1 MALMLTGED
10 IPIYEVIIIVA
21 TTRIE
26 SQLGTGNV
34 IWTMHLPSSFFT
46 PLQREKKKKSQG
58 KHSSGDRQSP
68 VSQSLAIIF
77 CFKQPLAPEHK
88 QINSECKID

>member
-34 IWTMHLPSSFFT
+34 IWAMHLPSSFFT

-68 VSQSLAIIF
+68 VSQSRHYFLLQTTTCSGAQTNKF
-77 CFKQPLAPEHK
+77 RM
-88 QINSECKID
+88 